1 MSNINKT
8 QLSFLNQLTSEIV
21 LLDRNLKV
29 IWLNDSALNKGWVL
43 NSKSKDNLITDQFS
57 EVTNGPLIN
66 LLKKTIEKNGTKTKR
81 DFELTTSA
89 NTKRIIDITVS
100 WSNDFDCLILEI
112 LCVDNLNK
120 IIDSTKTFSTQKIAA
135 NLARTLAHE
144 VKNPLSGIR
153 GSAQILDKKLDDDFS
168 SKFLNIII
176 NETDRLNSIVTK
188 ILTPPS
194 KPNFGNFNIHSA
206 LEKVYALAEAD
217 ETSQINLIR
226 DYDPSIPE
234 INGDEN
240 LFVQALLNIVK
251 NAQQAIEKTE
261 DASIA
266 IKSRIEYGTPINGV
280 IHQTICCIE
289 IKDNGPGIPEDMHDQ
304 VFFPM
309 VSLKENGSG
318 LGLTIAQDII
328 RIHGGSIVFNSKPGK
343 TVFAIHIPI
352 RIENRESQIA

>member
-1 MSNINKT
+1 MLNIDKAN
-8 QLSFLNQLTSEIV
+8 LSILNQLASEIV
-21 LLDRNLKV
+21 LLDRDLKV

-43 NSKSKDNLITDQFS
+43 NSKNKDNLITDQFS
-57 EVTNGPLIN
+57 EITNGALIN
-66 LLKKTIEKNGTKTKR
+66 LLKKTVEKNGTKTKR

-168 SKFLNIII
+168 SKFLKIII
-176 NETDRLNSIVTK
+176 NETDRLNAIVTK

-206 LEKVYALAEAD
+206 LEKVYALADAD
-217 ETSQINLIR
+217 EASQINLVR

-251 NAQQAIEKTE
+251 NAQQAIEHTD
-261 DASIA
+261 DASIT

-280 IHQTICCIE
+280 IHQTICCI
-289 IKDNGPGIPEDMHDQ
+289 
-304 VFFPM
+304 
-309 VSLKENGSG
+309 
-318 LGLTIAQDII
+318 
-328 RIHGGSIVFNSKPGK
+328 
-343 TVFAIHIPI
+343 
-352 RIENRESQIA
+352 